1 MLNIGLTECSNF
13 QHICQKAW
21 EVIYNVSHEKTLQL
35 SREVKLGDVTEPKR
49 SIQEKFTT
57 TKSETVDN
65 WMNLYFE
72 KVADHM
78 PDKNSSHLPAWM
90 TQAWLHEEF
99 LKNRKILPGG
109 KLFLSSNFLISNIC
123 LYFCYFSKNIFIPNY
138 QQLNL

>member
-1 MLNIGLTECSNF
+1 MLRIGLTECSNF
-13 QHICQKAW
+13 QQICQKAW

-49 SIQEKFTT
+49 SIQEKFTS

-65 WMNLYFE
+65 WMDLYFE

-78 PDKNSSHLPAWM
+78 PDKNSMHLPTWM

-123 LYFCYFSKNIFIPNY
+123 HYFFTFPKTFLSPITSN
-138 QQLNL
+138 

>member
-1 MLNIGLTECSNF
+1 MIHIGLTECSNF
-13 QHICQKAW
+13 QQICQKAW

-109 KLFLSSNFLISNIC
+109 KFFLSSNCQQLELVSVFFS
-123 LYFCYFSKNIFIPNY
+123 FSKTFLSPITSN
-138 QQLNL
+138 

>member
-1 MLNIGLTECSNF
+1 MLRIGLTECSNF
-13 QHICQKAW
+13 QQICQKAW

-57 TKSETVDN
+57 TKFETVDN

-72 KVADHM
+72 KVADNM
-78 PDKNSSHLPAWM
+78 PDKNSAHLPAWM

-99 LKNRKILPGG
+99 LKNKKILLGG
-109 KLFLSSNFLISNIC
+109 NFFLRSNC
-123 LYFCYFSKNIFIPNY
+123 
-138 QQLNL
+138 QQLEFVSVIIFC

>member
-1 MLNIGLTECSNF
+1 MF
-13 QHICQKAW
+13 QIQQICQKAW

-78 PDKNSSHLPAWM
+78 PDKKSAHLPAWM
-90 TQAWLHEEF
+90 TQAWLYEEF
-99 LKNRKILPGG
+99 LKNMKILPGG
-109 KLFLSSNFLISNIC
+109 KFF
-123 LYFCYFSKNIFIPNY
+123 
-138 QQLNL
+138 